1 MVIGISGGS
10 ASGKTTFTEALVQAL
25 EGVETVVLN
34 QDRYFRDW
42 ELLPPEKREVERTS
56 NHPRAILWDGLVAQV
71 ADLKAGRSICTPIEG
86 TRGYRLQQQT
96 TVEPADL
103 VIVEGHLVFWEAR
116 LRDLMDVKIFMEV
129 DDHERVL
136 RRMVRDT
143 QGGRRGLDKAVAWY
157 RRDVIPNYSVYT
169 APTREFADL
178 IVPYEGDG
186 EKAIEV
192 VVTGI
197 RQILRAD

>member
-10 ASGKTTFTEALVQAL
+10 ASGKTTFSEALVQAL
-25 EGVETVVLN
+25 EGIETVVLN
-34 QDRYFRDW
+34 QDRYFHDW
-42 ELLPPEKREVERTS
+42 ELLPPEQREVERTS
-56 NHPRAILWDGLVAQV
+56 NHPRAVLWDGLVAQV
-71 ADLKAGRSICTPIEG
+71 ADLKAGRSISTPIEG
-86 TRGYRLQQQT
+86 TRGYRRQQQT

-143 QGGRRGLDKAVAWY
+143 QGGRRGLDEAVAWY

-192 VVTGI
+192 VVSGI
-197 RQILRAD
+197 RQMLRAD